1 MWLLVLMIF
10 IMPFETSPYLMLG
23 QSFLGVFEAF
33 TVIKLLGLI
42 GLAWA
47 AMKMATGDTGE
58 PVLGSGQAKL
68 FSVFFM
74 GVLVAGL
81 LSGSGFL
88 AISRYLAFLT
98 FLPFVLVTVRTHE
111 DLRRVVYAL
120 ALTFVVVFP
129 YAVRQMLRYGGRLGT
144 GLYET
149 NYMAANLLLFI
160 PLALAIA
167 RVQLDPFKKKLWIG
181 AALTLIFELFLTA
194 SRGGFLGLIA
204 ATAIYAYRRRGLV
217 GAAAL
222 MLVLMIAAVAL
233 PTGLAERATAT
244 LEKPD
249 TALEASNRAHL
260 ALFWAGLRMINDAP
274 LTGVGPQ
281 NFKELSLRYAQDL
294 GLDKAFIAH
303 NSYLE
308 IAAELGLPVLGIFLL
323 LIWRTF
329 RGLGRATRVS
339 GGREATELAAWAEG
353 LRSGLTGFVVAG
365 AFISAQ
371 YEKMFWMTVFVSI
384 VMERLSARR
393 SRVVEEVPAVPSLV
407 AGGRSAVVS

>member
-1 MWLLVLMIF
+1 MWLLLTMIF
-10 IMPFETSPYLMLG
+10 IMPYETSPYLELG
-23 QSFLGVFEAF
+23 DNFLGVFPAF

-42 GLAWA
+42 GFAWA
-47 AMKMATGDTGE
+47 MFKIATGEADE
-58 PVLGSGQAKL
+58 RVLSSGQGKI
-68 FSVFFM
+68 FVVFFA
-74 GVLVAGL
+74 GVLFAGL

-98 FLPFVLVTVRTHE
+98 FLPFVLVSVRTHE

-120 ALTFVVVFP
+120 ALTFVAVFP
-129 YAVRQMLRYGGRLGT
+129 YALRQMGRYGGRLGT

-149 NYMAANLLLFI
+149 NYLAANLILFI

-167 RVQLDPFKKKLWIG
+167 RIQLDPFKRKLWVG
-181 AALTLIFELFLTA
+181 AALTLVLALFLTA

-204 ATAIYAYRRRGLV
+204 ATTVYAYRRRGVV

-222 MLVLMIAAVAL
+222 VLVLLIAAIAL
-233 PTGLAERATAT
+233 PTGLADRASAT
-244 LEKPD
+244 LEAPD

-274 LTGVGPQ
+274 LTGVGPL
-281 NFKELSLRYAQDL
+281 NFKELSVLYTDE
-294 GLDKAFIAH
+294 LDKPYIAH

-308 IAAELGLPVLGIFLL
+308 IAAELGLPVLGVFLL

-339 GGREATELAAWAEG
+339 GSREATELAAWADG

-384 VMERLSARR
+384 VMERMAARQSRAVVEAPAQPSVAIARR
-393 SRVVEEVPAVPSLV
+393 SAL
-407 AGGRSAVVS
+407 A